1 MQRSFIGAS
10 GRPFG
15 TVAALFC
22 LLLTI
27 ALIVLG
33 DVAHDLAG
41 GAAPFSVIARGN
53 LESGRDYWG
62 LLLAVEIVR
71 CVLAGALLLA
81 MLTLAGPV
89 GPRTIGRDTALFA
102 GIAGV
107 FCLALTAHFS
117 IEAAALRGQ
126 GRVSPR
132 GDLVAA
138 LTLLGHAGVA
148 LWATLTVR
156 EARAARSLPA
166 WVQLAGLLFAGLAF
180 ISGFSRPFLE
190 FAGFA
195 GTLWWAGIFLTL
207 YRPEDR
213 IAR

>member
-1 MQRSFIGAS
+1 MQRSFIGHS

-15 TVAALFC
+15 TVAAIFC
-22 LLLTI
+22 LLLTV

-41 GAAPFSVIARGN
+41 AADPFTAIARN
-53 LESGRDYWG
+53 RLDTAQSYWG
-62 LLLAVEIVR
+62 LLLAGEIVR

-81 MLTLAGPV
+81 MLTLAGPI
-89 GPRTIGRDTALFA
+89 GPRTPGRDAALLA
-102 GIAGV
+102 GAGGIL
-107 FCLALTAHFS
+107 CLVITAHFR
-117 IEAAALRGQ
+117 IEAAALIGQ
-126 GRVSPR
+126 GRISPR

-156 EARAARSLPA
+156 EARAAGSLPG
-166 WVQLAGLLFAGLAF
+166 WVQLAGLLFAGIAF
-180 ISGFSRPFLE
+180 LSGFVRPFLE
-190 FAGFA
+190 FAAFA
-195 GTLWWAGIFLTL
+195 GILWWGGVFFTL

>member
-1 MQRSFIGAS
+1 MQRSFIGDS

-22 LLLTI
+22 LLVTI

-41 GAAPFSVIARGN
+41 GAGAFGAIARGN
-53 LESGRDYWG
+53 LEPARDYWG

-71 CVLAGALLLA
+71 CVLAGAVLLA
-81 MLTLAGPV
+81 MLTLAGPI
-89 GPRTIGRDTALFA
+89 GPRTIGRDVALLA
-102 GIAGV
+102 GVGGV
-107 FCLALTAHFS
+107 FCLAVAAHFS
-117 IEAAALRGQ
+117 IEAAALLGQ

-138 LTLLGHAGVA
+138 LILLGHAGVA
-148 LWATLTVR
+148 LWATLSVR

-166 WVQLAGLLFAGLAF
+166 WVQLAGLFFAGLAF
-180 ISGFSRPFLE
+180 LSGFVRPFLE

-195 GTLWWAGIFLTL
+195 GILWWAGIFLTL
-207 YRPEDR
+207 YRPQDR
-213 IAR
+213 SAR